1 MSRDCSTA
9 AAESDIDQHQ
19 SQKKATKTKHL
30 RKRGNQT
37 TEHHKSDQQGDACM
51 YEESDQQGDACMYD
65 ESDLDLGPS
74 TQELAQELAQEQPA
88 SRVAKPPPAR
98 ADHSLADLLGSDRYT
113 LCLLSH

>member
-1 MSRDCSTA
+1 MKYPTDVSRDCSTA

-37 TEHHKSDQQGDACM
+37 TEHHK
-51 YEESDQQGDACMYD
+51 SDQQGDACMYD

-113 LCLLSH
+113 PCLLSH